1 MIEFRYSGDGGFS
14 ASAGGA
20 LFDGDGGWQAGD
32 RVDIRF
38 FQLLDK
44 LACVG
49 VEAVEIASL
58 AFAEEKIESEG
69 AFTRTG

>member
-1 MIEFRYSGDGGFS
+1 MFDSDG
-14 ASAGGA
+14 
-20 LFDGDGGWQAGD
+20 WRQPGD

-49 VEAVEIASL
+49 VEAVEIAPL